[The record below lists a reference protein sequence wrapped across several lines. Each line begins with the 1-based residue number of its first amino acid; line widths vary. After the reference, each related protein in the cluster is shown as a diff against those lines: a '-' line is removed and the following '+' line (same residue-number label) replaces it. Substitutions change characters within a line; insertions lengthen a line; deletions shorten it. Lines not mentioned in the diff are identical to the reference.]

1 MSKTKTN
8 YSVKNADSKKIHPE
22 IEHKFK
28 NILKIMSWVVGVCF
42 ILLIILPL
50 FNFYLVDILVKLLY
64 FIGLINLILFAI
76 LEFFA
81 QNIKTLLSKNK
92 V

>member
-1 MSKTKTN
+1 MSKIKTN
-8 YSVKNADSKKIHPE
+8 YSIKNSDSDKIHPE
-22 IEHKFK
+22 IEYKFK
-28 NILKIMSWVVGVCF
+28 IFLKIMSWVVGVCF
-42 ILLIILPL
+42 ILIIILPL
-50 FNFYLVDILVKLLY
+50 FDFYLVDILVKSLY

-81 QNIKTLLSKNK
+81 QNIKTFLSKNK